1 MLRQIK
7 TPFIMWWLL
16 TSILF
21 APMFVEFK
29 FDCGC
34 NETKNLTQE
43 QKDDA
48 AIHKTVEF
56 NKAIAAGQIDLSGGW
71 WLALYIAYI
80 VSYVVVLII
89 STIDTASDIYPLI
102 WNLKYLETKEGSYFY
117 IINKKIKLVE
127 VYKQNILTYERVDY
141 LSIRDN
147 NYKNATTT
155 TDITTFLNDV
165 ASKIDIENLSYLTE
179 EMSTWKRFK

>member
-1 MLRQIK
+1 M
-7 TPFIMWWLL
+7 
-16 TSILF
+16 
-21 APMFVEFK
+21 
-29 FDCGC
+29 
-34 NETKNLTQE
+34 
-43 QKDDA
+43 
-48 AIHKTVEF
+48 
-56 NKAIAAGQIDLSGGW
+56 
-71 WLALYIAYI
+71 
-80 VSYVVVLII
+80 LII

-165 ASKIDIENLSYLTE
+165 ASKIDIELGNYGLN
-179 EMSTWKRFK
+179 R

>member
-34 NETKNLTQE
+34 TEETKYLTQE

-71 WLALYIAYI
+71 WLTLYIVYI
-80 VSYVVVLII
+80 VSYVVMLII
-89 STIDTASDIYPLI
+89 SAHDTASDIYPLV

-117 IINKKIKLVE
+117 MINKKIKLVE
-127 VYKQNILTYERVDY
+127 VYKQNILTYER
-141 LSIRDN
+141 I
-147 NYKNATTT
+147 
-155 TDITTFLNDV
+155 
-165 ASKIDIENLSYLTE
+165 
-179 EMSTWKRFK
+179 